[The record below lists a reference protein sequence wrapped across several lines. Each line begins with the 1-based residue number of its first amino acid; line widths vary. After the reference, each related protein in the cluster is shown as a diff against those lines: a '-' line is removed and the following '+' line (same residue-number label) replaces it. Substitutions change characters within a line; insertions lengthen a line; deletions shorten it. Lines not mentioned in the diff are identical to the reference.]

1 MILFLFE
8 SEITFLLYRQYFEDF
23 VADRNNRFYYPPK
36 STMPP
41 TGVAITGIQAIAS
54 IKELPIPSDK
64 EGRIKISQAFKYFG
78 IFREKQNP

>member
-41 TGVAITGIQAIAS
+41 TGVAITGILGHSFYKRIAHT
-54 IKELPIPSDK
+54 
-64 EGRIKISQAFKYFG
+64 
-78 IFREKQNP
+78 FRQRGANKNITSF